1 MHTHSQLTHAQQP
14 TAPHLTTTKT
24 KQTPNT
30 NQSYTWDK
38 QLETWVKSAGILGGG
53 AGREPTIISP
63 KQYCRRFRAAI
74 GSYFTVVPGA
84 GDAEPPLDPDA
95 P

>member
-1 MHTHSQLTHAQQP
+1 MACTFGSQAEQSTFLNT
-14 TAPHLTTTKT
+14 PHK